1 MKKTALVLTILSLHL
16 LMSSYLAAEEC
27 QDELAVLSPDPDIPQ
42 SREMMRSHLRRLAH
56 AALDSRLEKYESLR
70 TEQQIMEY
78 QQEMRGFFIKQLGG
92 FPEKTPL
99 KPKIIG
105 GKKYEGFKVER
116 IIFESAP
123 GFYVTA
129 LLYLPLSE
137 PPYPGVLLLCG
148 HTSNGKAGYQEP
160 GVLMARN
167 GIACL
172 CPDPIGQGE
181 RRQLLDDLGQPL
193 FESTTTEHNIEGV
206 APILLGKNLAS
217 YMVWDGIRSIDYLV
231 SRQDI
236 DPARIGCTGNS
247 GGGNMTSFL
256 MALDERIVSAA
267 PSCFIS
273 STRRKNESPGPGDA
287 EQNIHAQTAFGMDH
301 ADFIMMRAPRPTL
314 VLSATRDYVPIA
326 GAWDA
331 FRQAK
336 RLYTRLGHG
345 ERVSIIEADDEHGFS
360 PQLREGSA
368 RWMRRWLLGI
378 DDAVTG
384 HKFPPLQDEDT
395 QCTPRG
401 QVLLMPGAKSIFDL
415 NAEYEKELR
424 EQRRLLWNTSSPEK
438 IRAEIRRAS
447 SIRGLADLP
456 RPTAEKT
463 GSLKRGG
470 SNVEKLI
477 LTRDTDIKLPGLL
490 FRPPVPNGSRVLY
503 LDDKGKSS
511 GAASGGEIDLLI
523 QEGHTVLAL
532 DVRGIGET
540 ATTPWRYQGSIEWM
554 GPSVA
559 EFFIAYMLDK
569 SFLAMRT
576 EDILAAARYLSEAGG
591 TGAPSRIQLIA
602 TGELSPPA
610 LHAASLEPELFSSV
624 RLKNSLISWSEAV
637 TTPITRNV
645 LINAVHGALKT
656 YDLPDLVSLYGK
668 DKVVLENALDAE
680 GNLLR

>member
-16 LMSSYLAAEEC
+16 LMSPYLAAEEG

-56 AALDSRLEKYESLR
+56 EALDSRLEKYESLR
-70 TEQQIMEY
+70 TEQQIREY

-99 KPKIIG
+99 KPRIISR
-105 GKKYEGFKVER
+105 KKYEGFKVEK
-116 IIFESAP
+116 IIYESAP

-181 RRQLLDDLGQPL
+181 RRQLLDDSGLPL

-206 APILLGKNLAS
+206 APILLGRNLAS

-236 DPARIGCTGNS
+236 DPDRIGCTGNS

-273 STRRKNESPGPGDA
+273 TTRRKNENPGPGDA

-314 VLSATRDYVPIA
+314 VLSATRDYVPIE
-326 GAWDA
+326 GAWEA

-345 ERVSIIEADDEHGFS
+345 EKVSIIEADDEHGFS

-401 QVLLMPGAKSIFDL
+401 QVLLMPGAKSIFEL
-415 NAEYEKELR
+415 NAAYEKKLG
-424 EQRRLLWNTSSPEK
+424 EQRKLLWDTSSPEK
-438 IRAEIRRAS
+438 MRAEIRRAAD
-447 SIRGLADLP
+447 IRGLPDLP
-456 RPTAEKT
+456 RPAAEKT
-463 GSLKRGG
+463 GLLKHGG
-470 SNVEKLI
+470 RNVEKLI

-511 GAASGGEIDLLI
+511 GAASGGEIDQLL

-576 EDILAAARYLSEAGG
+576 EDILAASRYFYESIPEGE
-591 TGAPSRIQLIA
+591 SQQIELIA
-602 TGELSPPA
+602 SGELGPPA
-610 LHAASLEPELFSSV
+610 LHAAALEPGLFSSV
-624 RLKNSLISWSEAV
+624 RLKNSLISWSNAV
-637 TTPITRNV
+637 ASPVTKNV
-645 LINAVHGALKT
+645 LVNAVHGILET
-656 YDLPDLVSLYGK
+656 YDLPELILLFGEN
-668 DKVVLENALDAE
+668 KVFAENPVDAVGNVLE
-680 GNLLR
+680 